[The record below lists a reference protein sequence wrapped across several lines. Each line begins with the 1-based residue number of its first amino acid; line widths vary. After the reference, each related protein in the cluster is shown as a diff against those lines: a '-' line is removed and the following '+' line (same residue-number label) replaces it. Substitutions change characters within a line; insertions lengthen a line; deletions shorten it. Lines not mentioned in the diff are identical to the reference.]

1 MLKPIIL
8 IFFLFILSL
17 NTFGQ
22 SNIQYLKGE
31 KTIYNIGDT
40 IQLLIQIKTPEETCI
55 DGMKTTK
62 LFQKG
67 ISIISQSE
75 WKEIKKGFWQKEIS
89 LVIKGNKN
97 KEAILTIFRRNDKQS
112 ISQQEKFRYNI

>member
-1 MLKPIIL
+1 MLKYIIL
-8 IFFLFILSL
+8 IFSLFTLSL

-22 SNIQYLKGE
+22 ANTQYLKGE
-31 KTIYNIGDT
+31 QTIYNIGDT
-40 IQLLIQIKTPEETCI
+40 IQLLIQIKAPEETCI

-75 WKEIKKGFWQKEIS
+75 WKEVKKGFWEKEIS

-112 ISQQEKFRYNI
+112 ISQQEKFRYNP

>member
-40 IQLLIQIKTPEETCI
+40 IQLLIQIKAPEETCI